1 MAEDIKQIK
10 EVKAFARGIHMS
22 PRKVRLV
29 VDVVKGMT
37 VEDALTN
44 LAFMSKKAALPVK
57 KLVDSA
63 VANAQHNFQIASDRL
78 FVKSLTVDGG
88 QVMERFKPRAQG
100 RAFPIRRRTSH
111 INLILGVADKAIAS
125 KRKIVTAVK
134 EETKVEPLAEPAAES
149 KSRFGFLRGK
159 KESDPT
165 QVPPKQDVKGK
176 HYTSF
181 DRRAGE

>member
-111 INLILGVADKAIAS
+111 INLILGVAEKAFKA
-125 KRKIVTAVK
+125 KRKIQSAKK
-134 EETKVEPLAEPAAES
+134 EEKELKTVEAGETGK
-149 KSRFGFLRGK
+149 KSRFGFKRKTGK
-159 KESDPT
+159 HSQIPM
-165 QVPPKQDVKGK
+165 KQDPQGK
-176 HYTSF
+176 YTSF
-181 DRRAGE
+181 DRRSGATGE